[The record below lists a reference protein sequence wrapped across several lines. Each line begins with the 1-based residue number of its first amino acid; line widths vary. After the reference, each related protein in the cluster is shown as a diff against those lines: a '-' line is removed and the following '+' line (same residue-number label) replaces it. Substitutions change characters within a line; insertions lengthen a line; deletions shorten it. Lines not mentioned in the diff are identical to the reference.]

1 MKRKGTLAVLL
12 GLLLILSALALIC
25 DNMIQSGRAQ
35 EASVR
40 VLDLL
45 TQEIPATEENT
56 LEAPVFAPEA
66 DLPDYVRNPDME
78 MPVASID
85 GIDYIGVL
93 TIPVLELELP
103 VVSQWSYPKLQ
114 IAPCRYT
121 GSAYLQNMTICAHNY
136 TTHFGN
142 LKNLH
147 MGDEVRFTD
156 MDGNVFTYLVADIE
170 TLPPTAVEEMTD
182 SGWDLSLFTC
192 TIGGSTRVTVRC
204 ERVEV

>member
-1 MKRKGTLAVLL
+1 MKRKGTLVVLL

-25 DNMIQSGRAQ
+25 DNMIQSGRAR

-45 TQEIPATEENT
+45 TQEIPATEENAP
-56 LEAPVFAPEA
+56 EAPAFAPEA

-156 MDGNVFTYLVADIE
+156 MDGNVFTYQVADIE